1 MLPPNHLSATAD
13 KADRLVQIIK
23 NRGPHRFAAFAA
35 FFCSQRSPAPALL
48 PRISQR

>member
-1 MLPPNHLSATAD
+1 MLPPNQLSASAG
-13 KADRLVQIIK
+13 KANRLVQIIK

-35 FFCSQRSPAPALL
+35 FFRSQRSPAPAIL